1 MIGKW
6 HGAVIDCSDPKRLS
20 AFYAELLGFTIV
32 QSEDDWCVIGDAEDR
47 PGIAFQRVANYV
59 APVWPTGE
67 VPTQMH
73 IDIRIEDFDAAVAEI
88 ESLGGK
94 LLSNS
99 STIFWVCQDPE
110 GHPFCIFKPH

>member
-1 MIGKW
+1 
-6 HGAVIDCSDPKRLS
+6 
-20 AFYAELLGFTIV
+20 V

-47 PGIAFQRVANYV
+47 PGIAFQQIPNYV
-59 APVWPTGE
+59 APVWPSGE

-94 LLSNS
+94 LLSKS
-99 STIFWVCQDPE
+99 SDIFWVCQDLE
-110 GHPFCIFKPH
+110 GHPFCIFKH